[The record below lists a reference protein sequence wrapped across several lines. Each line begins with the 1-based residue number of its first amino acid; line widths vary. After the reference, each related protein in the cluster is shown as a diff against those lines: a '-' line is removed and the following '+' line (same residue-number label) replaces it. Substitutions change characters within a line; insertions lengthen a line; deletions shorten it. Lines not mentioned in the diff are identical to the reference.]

1 MGKGEG
7 EGEKMSTLGIDG
19 TIEGIC
25 LSLSFGG
32 YPRSVSVSVSVSGF
46 LVFLMGLWETHKT
59 RRAML
64 QLTSKRGQWNLN

>member
-7 EGEKMSTLGIDG
+7 EGEKMSRLGIDG

-32 YPRSVSVSVSVSGF
+32 YPRSVSVSVSVSVSGF

-64 QLTSKRGQWNLN
+64 QLTSKR